1 MVQACRHTLV
11 AWWLLLLLGRILT
24 PEAAVLHL
32 HGHAHT
38 TAEPAD
44 LPARKA
50 NSRTFLTARHQH
62 CAVEQFYNAPL
73 QLGGTPPVALPW
85 YAPLY
90 RHYAPLATA
99 GSRFCA
105 WRKAALRGPPAGL
118 ALPGAY
124 PG

>member
-1 MVQACRHTLV
+1 MRVCRHTLV

-24 PEAAVLHL
+24 PEAAVLGL

-38 TAEPAD
+38 TVEPAC
-44 LPARKA
+44 LPAHKV
-50 NSRTFLTARHQH
+50 SGKTFLTARHQH

-73 QLGGTPPVALPW
+73 QLAGTSLVLLPW

-90 RHYAPLATA
+90 RRYAPLATV
-99 GSRFCA
+99 GSLFCA

-118 ALPGAY
+118 SLSVAY
-124 PG
+124 LG